1 MANRVRLAAG
11 LDAGSSRTR
20 CVICAVEESRIRFLG
35 AGEVESRGWVIGRI
49 ADADAMSECVR
60 QAAREAEQNA
70 QMAVEGVVAGL
81 GDSAYS
87 EIQTATKAAIVHVWL
102 SGKKAG
108 VDFRYAGG
116 ADDTITDANV
126 QKVVDTAKLFVG
138 KAG

>member
-1 MANRVRLAAG
+1 M
-11 LDAGSSRTR
+11 DACNLISK
-20 CVICAVEESRIRFLG
+20 ADVEKAFGYTVKELKTSTVGVTTCRYENTEFGKGFFEFAINPSV
-35 AGEVESRGWVIGRI
+35 ADKASWEIYAKTIGF
-49 ADADAMSECVR
+49 DK
-60 QAAREAEQNA
+60 
-70 QMAVEGVVAGL
+70 GKVVAGL